1 MSIEKQEL
9 SKKLSKPPFIKI
21 NVSLRNKNW
30 FQTGGPARFFCEP
43 TTEQEFQQALIYA
56 YEQKLALFILGQGA
70 NILISD
76 NGFDGLV
83 IRPQINYIEQKEEE
97 TAVFV
102 TAGSGILMHDLINYC
117 LEHNIL
123 GLEEFSGIPGT
134 VGGSVYINLHYFK
147 FLLEQFLVSA
157 QVMNKHT
164 GTIKTVST
172 TWFAFDYNY
181 STLHQHNHYLVNATF
196 KLKQATD
203 LETAYARGRRQEII
217 RHRITRY
224 PSTHTCG
231 SFFRNFFEHEVRQEI
246 NQKKIIFIAY
256 YLDKIGVKGQLR
268 SGDAIVSYQHANMIV
283 NDGNATSSDIIN
295 VAREMQHLVKKQFG
309 MIPQPEC
316 QLVGFNNNPLR

>member
-1 MSIEKQEL
+1 MPIEREGL
-9 SKKLSKPPFIKI
+9 SKKLLKPPFIKI

-30 FQTGGPARFFCEP
+30 FQTGGSAHFFCEP
-43 TTEQEFQQALIYA
+43 TTNQEFQQALIYA
-56 YEQKLALFILGQGA
+56 YEQKLDLFILGQGA
-70 NILISD
+70 NILIND

-97 TAVFV
+97 TGLFV
-102 TAGSGILMHDLINYC
+102 TAGSGILIHDLINYC
-117 LEHNIL
+117 LEQNIL

-157 QVMNKHT
+157 QVINKHT
-164 GTIKTVST
+164 GTVKTVDT
-172 TWFAFDYNY
+172 TWFSFDYNY
-181 STLHQHNHYLVNATF
+181 STLHQHNHYLINATF
-196 KLKQATD
+196 KLKRATD
-203 LETAYARGRRQEII
+203 LETAYAKGRRQEII

-224 PSTHTCG
+224 PSTYTCG
-231 SFFRNFFEHEVRQEI
+231 SFFRNFFEHEVRQKI

-268 SGDAIVSYQHANMIV
+268 SGNAIVSYQHANMIV

-295 VAREMQHLVKKQFG
+295 VAREMQYLVKKQFG